1 MSVHSP
7 LAYNFA
13 QDTGIV
19 TISCHVMQDTS
30 VYQVAANRLYPV
42 VSPIADPALDKLTHS
57 PVYNAVKDHLT
68 PPVGDGPIPPAMPAL
83 CAQC

>member
-1 MSVHSP
+1 MHQFFAYILAKGTGMVMSS
-7 LAYNFA
+7 F
-13 QDTGIV
+13 D
-19 TISCHVMQDTS
+19 VMQDTY

-57 PVYNAVKDHLT
+57 PVYTAVKDHLT
-68 PPVGDGPIPPAMPAL
+68 PPVGDGSIPPPATPAL